1 MELKLSER
9 HGMDYVPSSRSK
21 PVCLAA
27 MVLVASWVA
36 TGRTCAAEA
45 EPAVPP
51 GQITK
56 GPCLLRVMQD
66 RVALMWETDTK
77 QPSGVSYGP
86 KEGPKAY
93 RQSTVERATYKGTT
107 AYIHKLWIEGLQPG
121 RTYDYRITGPNLR
134 SETFEFRTTPA
145 ETNEVRFIVYGD
157 TRTQPQVHRRLAE
170 QMRKHPVD
178 FIVHGGDLV
187 TRGDDY
193 GQWGPQFFEP
203 LKGLVERVPIY
214 IAKGNHEGRG
224 GTFEKLL
231 APPGGEND
239 FALDYGPLRY
249 FCLNNVSSKKSGGQL
264 VSQIARD
271 AAASRAPWKFV
282 SYHIPSVNFGGHIS
296 VWQQSRALRA
306 FSEAGIDFVVAGHS
320 HQYERFRP
328 IAPPGRGSCV
338 TYITAG
344 GGGAPLAPVEP
355 TPCHAYAGA
364 VYQFCLFHIR
374 GGHLTMDTIDAEGR
388 TIDHLDITKTDGR
401 LDESYRSRA
410 IPVGSVPLCRS
421 LCAGLNGTLSYQ
433 PEKGQ
438 PSTVSFDVAVPP
450 LPGGVTLTFALRGDG
465 QAYRLPPPF
474 TTTVGAKGGRVHGK
488 LAATPLVALQS
499 PQGKPTGAV
508 PIEPALWI
516 DCHYTLGA
524 TKETFSRPVTVGSQS
539 ILGRLLGGGQE

>member
-1 MELKLSER
+1 
-9 HGMDYVPSSRSK
+9 MDHAHSSRSK
-21 PVCLAA
+21 PMLLAA
-27 MVLVASWVA
+27 LVLVASWA
-36 TGRTCAAEA
+36 PAGRTHAAQA
-45 EPAVPP
+45 AP

-77 QPSGVSYGP
+77 QPSGVSYARKGEP
-86 KEGPKAY
+86 EAY
-93 RQSTVERATYKGTT
+93 RESTADKVTYGSTT
-107 AYIHKLWIEGLQPG
+107 AYIHKLWIEGLRPG
-121 RTYDYRITGPNLR
+121 RTYGYRITGPGIR

-145 ETNEVRFIVYGD
+145 ETNDVRFIVYGD
-157 TRTQPQVHRRLAE
+157 TRTQPEVHRKLVE
-170 QMRKHPVD
+170 QMMKHPVD

-187 TRGDDY
+187 TRGNDY

-231 APPGGEND
+231 APPGGEDD
-239 FALDYGPLRY
+239 FALEHGPLHY
-249 FCLNNVSSKKSGGQL
+249 FCLNNVSSKKSGDRL

-271 AAASRAPWKFV
+271 AAAGRAAWKFV
-282 SYHIPSVNFGGHIS
+282 SYHIPSVNLGGHIS
-296 VWQQSRALRA
+296 VWQQSQALRA

-328 IAPPGRGSCV
+328 IEPTGEGSCV

-344 GGGAPLAPVEP
+344 SGGAPLAPVEP

-364 VYQFCLFHIR
+364 VYHFCLFHIR

-410 IPVGSVPLCRS
+410 IPAGSVPLCRS
-421 LCAGLNGTLSYQ
+421 LCKGVNGTLSHQ
-433 PEKGQ
+433 PEQGR
-438 PSTVSFDVAVPP
+438 PFTVDFDVAVPP
-450 LPGGVTLTFALRGDG
+450 LPGGATLTFALRGDG
-465 QAYRLPPPF
+465 QAYRLPPPS
-474 TTTVGAKGGRVHGK
+474 TTTVGAAGGRVRGK
-488 LAATPLVALQS
+488 LAATPLVAVQL
-499 PQGKPTGAV
+499 PKGKLTEAM

-516 DCHYTLGA
+516 DCHYVLGG
-524 TKETFSRPVTVGSQS
+524 TRETFSRPVTVGSPS
-539 ILGRLLGGGQE
+539 ILGWLLGGGQQ

>member
-1 MELKLSER
+1 
-9 HGMDYVPSSRSK
+9 
-21 PVCLAA
+21 
-27 MVLVASWVA
+27 
-36 TGRTCAAEA
+36 
-45 EPAVPP
+45 
-51 GQITK
+51 
-56 GPCLLRVMQD
+56 
-66 RVALMWETDTK
+66 MWETDTK

-86 KEGPKAY
+86 KEGPQAY
-93 RQSTVERATYKGTT
+93 RQSTVARVTYKGTT
-107 AYIHKLWIEGLQPG
+107 AYIHKLWIEGLPPG
-121 RTYDYRITGPNLR
+121 RTYDYRITGPDLR

-145 ETNEVRFIVYGD
+145 ESNEVRFIVYGD
-157 TRTQPQVHRRLAE
+157 TRTQPQVHRKLVE
-170 QMRKHPVD
+170 QMMKHPVD

-214 IAKGNHEGRG
+214 ITKGNHEGRG

-231 APPGGEND
+231 APPGEEND
-239 FALDYGPLRY
+239 FALDYGPLHY
-249 FCLNNVSSKKSGGQL
+249 SGLNNVSSNKSAGQL
-264 VSQIARD
+264 VDQIVRD

-282 SYHIPSVNFGGHIS
+282 SYHIPSINFGGHAS
-296 VWQQSRALRA
+296 VWQQSRALRV

-328 IAPPGRGSCV
+328 IVPPGKGSCV

-364 VYQFCLFHIR
+364 VYHFCLFHIR

-401 LDESYRSRA
+401 LDESYRARA
-410 IPVGSVPLCRS
+410 IPVDSVPLCRS
-421 LCAGLNGTLSYQ
+421 LCKGVNGTLSHK

-450 LPGGVTLTFALRGDG
+450 LPGGVTLTFALRGEG
-465 QAYRLPPPF
+465 QAYRLPPPS
-474 TTTVGAKGGRVHGK
+474 TMTVSAEGGRVHGK
-488 LAATPLVALQS
+488 LVATPLVAVRF
-499 PQGKPTGAV
+499 PQGKPTEAV
-508 PIEPALWI
+508 PVEPALWI
-516 DCHYTLGA
+516 DCHYTLGGA
-524 TKETFSRPVTVGSQS
+524 KETFSRPITVGSPS
-539 ILGRLLGGGQE
+539 ILERLLGGGQE